1 MYNFENG
8 RLVNREVESALQ
20 EVQDVLNLVD
30 VLARAT
36 GHFLNTVGESTDEK
50 CFSDNVSQWLFEK
63 KQGSS
68 FAAIRRRD
76 REMRAAQAFQSC
88 PDLTAGQTANE
99 SESFTDVEPTPERQ
113 SKIDLDLLRKREE
126 AESRA
131 RYGRSFSSSGSY
143 ADGQNMSTSYY
154 SSQLLSHSL
163 SSTNSYSSPRSRYL
177 ESQAAQLSH
186 LRSRI
191 STIKTTQATP
201 KKSACELV
209 GPISPEPRISSTGQ
223 NKRTSGIT
231 VSLSG
236 GGYSNI
242 RSCIAKS
249 KGMFEDFASPSN
261 PNYKSPWER
270 SSRNNRSS
278 WLRRNHW

>member
-1 MYNFENG
+1 MYNFESG

-36 GHFLNTVGESTDEK
+36 GTFLNTVGGSKEEK

-68 FAAIRRRD
+68 FAAIRRRE
-76 REMRAAQAFQSC
+76 REMRAAQGFQSC
-88 PDLTAGQTANE
+88 PDLSASQSRVDPE
-99 SESFTDVEPTPERQ
+99 STEVEPTPDRQ
-113 SKIDLDLLRKREE
+113 STADMGMLRKREE

-131 RYGRSFSSSGSY
+131 RYCRSFSSSGSY

-163 SSTNSYSSPRSRYL
+163 SSTNNYSSPKSRYL
-177 ESQAAQLSH
+177 ENQAAQLS
-186 LRSRI
+186 LIKNRI
-191 STIKTTQATP
+191 SHIKTTPTQ

-209 GPISPEPRISSTGQ
+209 GPIVPENGTTSRQ
-223 NKRTSGIT
+223 NKRTAGVT

-261 PNYKSPWER
+261 PDYKSPWER
-270 SSRNNRSS
+270 SRDNRTSR
-278 WLRRNHW
+278 LRRYQL